1 MPATGRVLNI
11 EEVITPDNLGKEI
24 TRIYQTWSSF
34 HQLKKNDWTELYKYI
49 YATDT
54 RTTTNNQLPWKNTT
68 TTPKLT
74 QIRDNLYANYMASM
88 FPKSRWMHWEG
99 ADQQDETKDKV
110 AAIESY
116 MQYCIE
122 YPGFKETIA
131 QLVLDYIDTGN
142 AFATVDWLDQRV
154 DTGAKVQEGYVGP
167 VVVRI
172 SPWDIVMNPAAPTFV
187 STPKIIRSLVS
198 LGEVKELLERLTPSE
213 EFATSGAELFDYMKT
228 IRLRMSSMQGDISGP
243 DQEYMVDGF
252 TSFQAYLASGYA
264 EILTFYGDMY
274 DSVNDKFWKNRI
286 IQVVDRHKV
295 IRNDPN
301 PSDLGMPSIYHS
313 GWRPRTDNL
322 WAMGPLD
329 NLVGLQYRLD
339 HIENLKA
346 DFFDLVA
353 FPPLKIKGYV
363 EDFQWGPFEKIY
375 VGDEGDVEP
384 LISNINPLQANMELQ
399 QLMATMEEMAGAPKE
414 AMGFRTPGEK
424 TAYEVEQLQNA
435 AGRIFQAK
443 ISQFEENLIEPIL
456 NAMLE
461 LARRRMDSTTIR
473 VLDNQYNIALFMSL
487 TADDIQGAGRFR
499 SVSARHFAEV
509 ANVVQNVTQ
518 FYSSGIGADP
528 EVRTHISSIELA
540 KLFEELLDLSNYELV
555 TPFIRLTEQ
564 AEAQQMAQ
572 QHQEDTMMMS
582 QTPSG
587 LTPDD
592 ADQSFLGPPING
604 GNSAN
609 QSAPNSVGQAPAG
622 R

>member
-24 TRIYQTWSSF
+24 TRMYCRWNILSQNKR
-34 HQLKKNDWTELYKYI
+34 HDWTELYKYI

-54 RTTTNNQLPWKNTT
+54 RTTTNSQLPWKNTT

-74 QIRDNLYANYMASM
+74 QIRDNLFANYMASM
-88 FPKSRWMHWEG
+88 FPKRRWMHWEG
-99 ADQQDETKDKV
+99 ADESQDTHDKC

-116 MQYCIE
+116 MQYCVD
-122 YPGFKETIA
+122 YPGFKETIS

-142 AFATVDWLDQRV
+142 VFATVDWLDERV
-154 DTGAKVQEGYVGP
+154 NTGTKVQEGYVGP
-167 VVVRI
+167 IVTRI
-172 SPWDIVMNPAAPTFV
+172 SPWDIVINPASPSFTQ
-187 STPKIIRSLVS
+187 TPKIIRSLVS
-198 LGEVKELLERLTPSE
+198 LGEVKELLQRMTPSE
-213 EFATSGAELFDYMKT
+213 EFSTSGADLFEYMRT

-274 DSVNDKFWKNRI
+274 DSVQDKFWKNRI
-286 IQVVDRHKV
+286 IQVVDRHKI

-301 PSDLGMPSIYHS
+301 PSDFGMPSIYHA

-375 VGDEGDVEP
+375 VGDEGDVEI
-384 LISNINPLQANMELQ
+384 LGSQVNPLQANMELQ
-399 QLMATMEEMAGAPKE
+399 QLQATMEEMAGAPKE

-443 ISQFEENLIEPIL
+443 IAQFEEQIIEPIL

-461 LARRRMDSTTIR
+461 LARRRMDPTTVR
-473 VLDNQYNIALFMSL
+473 VLNDDFNIAQFLSL
-487 TADDIQGAGRFR
+487 TADDIDGAGRFR
-499 SVSARHFAEV
+499 SVAARHFAEV
-509 ANVVQNVTQ
+509 AQTVQNVTQ
-518 FYSSGIGADP
+518 FYQSGIGADQD
-528 EVRTHISSIELA
+528 VRLHISSIELA
-540 KLFEELLDLSNYELV
+540 KMFEEMLDLEPYGLV
-555 TPFIRLTEQ
+555 KPFIRITEQ
-564 AEAQQMAQ
+564 AEAQQFAN
-572 QHQEDTMMMS
+572 QHQEDNAMMQ

-592 ADQSFLGPPING
+592 ADQPFIGGNGGPPT
-604 GNSAN
+604 
-609 QSAPNSVGQAPAG
+609 QSPVGLAQTPS